1 MNDLEKQF
9 QELNS
14 NYSSKENIRFVE
26 GQSNSSYPQS
36 PVSSTPYSE
45 KLIETVLRQSSSK
58 NSNLGSTSIETS
70 ISNEFSL
77 QPPNL
82 TRDLIQ
88 ARLNKIDDTK
98 LESHLKLGSQFKFR
112 IIIVEIAGISSDFSD
127 IFCQFNFLHR
137 NNEAFSTEPIQ
148 NSGKGP
154 PLGFFHIQDFSVTV
168 TKSFIDYVMH
178 QPLLFEVLG
187 HYHHHPLHGQAFGTE
202 Q

>member
-58 NSNLGSTSIETS
+58 NSNLGGTSIETS

>member
-1 MNDLEKQF
+1 MEKQF

-14 NYSSKENIRFVE
+14 NFSSKENIRFVE

-36 PVSSTPYSE
+36 PVSSSTPYNE
-45 KLIETVLRQSSSK
+45 KLIETVLKQSTSK
-58 NSNLGSTSIETS
+58 NSNIGSSCIETN
-70 ISNEFSL
+70 ISNEFTL
-77 QPPNL
+77 QSTNL
-82 TRDLIQ
+82 TREIIQ
-88 ARLNKIDDTK
+88 ARLNKIDETK

-168 TKSFIDYVMH
+168 TKSFIDYLMH

>member
-1 MNDLEKQF
+1 MEKQF

-58 NSNLGSTSIETS
+58 NSNLGNTSIETS